1 LGPGHCGAPIA
12 YPWHMA
18 TGACGNPA
26 IPIQDS
32 LLVRDVMVRRPK
44 TLPAGATVGDLRRLF
59 SNAHVMTAL
68 LVDGDSFAGAVDR
81 HSVPDQAPDDSP
93 ARSLATSGDVI
104 GPDLPM
110 AEAVLQLEARGTD
123 RLVVLDGPNLVGLV
137 CLTKDRDGFCRGSSS
152 PL

>member
-1 LGPGHCGAPIA
+1 
-12 YPWHMA
+12 MA

-26 IPIQDS
+26 IPIQHE
-32 LLVRDVMVRRPK
+32 LLVRDVMVSRPK

-68 LVDGDSFAGAVDR
+68 LVDGDSFVGAVDR
-81 HSVPDQAPDDSP
+81 RSVPDDSP
-93 ARSLATSGDVI
+93 DHSSARDLATSGDVI
-104 GPDLPM
+104 GPEASM
-110 AEAVLQLEARGTD
+110 ASAVARLEARGTD

>member
-1 LGPGHCGAPIA
+1 
-12 YPWHMA
+12 MA

-32 LLVRDVMVRRPK
+32 LLVRDVMVSRPK
-44 TLPAGATVGDLRRLF
+44 TLPVGASVGDLRRLF

-68 LVDGDSFAGAVDR
+68 LVDGDAFVGAVDR
-81 HSVPDQAPDDSP
+81 HSVRSDVPDSAP

-104 GPDLPM
+104 GPDASM
-110 AEAVLQLEARGTD
+110 ASAVAQLEAHGTD
-123 RLVVLDGPNLVGLV
+123 RLVVLDGSALVGLV